1 MIANNAKKII
11 EYQPL
16 VIEPK
21 WQKYWQERQFYQ
33 ALEPSCAGAQKKL
46 YLLVEFPYP
55 SGEGLHVGHVRS
67 YAAMD
72 VIARKHRM
80 EGENV
85 LFPIGWDSF
94 GLPAENYAIKT
105 GIHPEITTQK
115 NIANFSRQMKSLG
128 LSFDWSRQVNTAD
141 PEYYKWT
148 QWIFIQLFKKG
159 LAYQAEIPVNWC
171 PKCLTGLANE
181 EVVGGNC
188 ERCGTPVVRK
198 EIKQWLLAITK
209 YANRLLCD
217 LDTVD
222 FWEKI
227 KTQQRAWIGK
237 SVGAAI
243 DFSVVGINEKITI
256 FTTRPDTIFGVTALV
271 LAPEHPLA
279 AQLINYAANNKAI
292 TDYITQARQKSEFE
306 RLNLEKERTGIP
318 LEEIWAINPVN
329 GEKIPVWLG
338 DYVIGSYGA
347 GAVMMVPAHDRRDY
361 DFAKK
366 YNLPIKEVIAG
377 GNITREAFVDYGILI
392 NSGQFSGLDSQTAI
406 QKITE
411 WLEKNNFG
419 KKTVNYKLRDWIF
432 SRQHYWGEPIPIVHC
447 PQCGAVPVPEDQL
460 PVKLPYVEKYQP
472 TGDGSSPLA
481 AITDW
486 VNTTCPQCGKPAMR
500 ETDTMPNWAGSN
512 WYYIRY
518 CDPHNNTALAA
529 PDKMKY
535 WLPVDWYNGGM
546 EHTTLHL
553 LYSRFIYKFLFDIGV
568 VPTAEPYKK
577 RTSQG
582 MVLAANNQKM
592 SKSRGNVVNP
602 DDIVREFGADT
613 LRIYELFMGPF
624 DQAIAWSED
633 GVRGARKFLGR
644 IWHLVLEC
652 QNNPASDKTLLR
664 AVHKLNQKI
673 SADIEQLKFNTALAA
688 YMEFLNAAEA
698 DKVGVGR
705 DIIERML
712 LILAP
717 FAPHICEEL
726 WQILGHSES
735 IFKESWPV
743 ADAGLVRED
752 TIDLIIQVN
761 GKLRAKIKVPDG
773 ILQEQ
778 AIELALNSPEIKKWL
793 NNQPIKKTIYIPA
806 RLLNFVI

>member
-1 MIANNAKKII
+1 
-11 EYQPL
+11 
-16 VIEPK
+16 
-21 WQKYWQERQFYQ
+21 
-33 ALEPSCAGAQKKL
+33 
-46 YLLVEFPYP
+46 LLVEFPYP

-159 LAYQAEIPVNWC
+159 LAYQAKIPVNWC

-188 ERCGTPVVRK
+188 ERCGAPVVRK

-613 LRIYELFMGPF
+613 LRVYELFMGPF
-624 DQAIAWSED
+624 DQQLLGPKMACA
-633 GVRGARKFLGR
+633 AR
-644 IWHLVLEC
+644 
-652 QNNPASDKTLLR
+652 
-664 AVHKLNQKI
+664 
-673 SADIEQLKFNTALAA
+673 
-688 YMEFLNAAEA
+688 
-698 DKVGVGR
+698 
-705 DIIERML
+705 
-712 LILAP
+712 
-717 FAPHICEEL
+717 
-726 WQILGHSES
+726 
-735 IFKESWPV
+735 
-743 ADAGLVRED
+743 
-752 TIDLIIQVN
+752 VN
-761 GKLRAKIKVPDG
+761 
-773 ILQEQ
+773 
-778 AIELALNSPEIKKWL
+778 
-793 NNQPIKKTIYIPA
+793 
-806 RLLNFVI
+806 F

>member
-1 MIANNAKKII
+1 MK
-11 EYQPL
+11 
-16 VIEPK
+16 
-21 WQKYWQERQFYQ
+21 
-33 ALEPSCAGAQKKL
+33 
-46 YLLVEFPYP
+46 
-55 SGEGLHVGHVRS
+55 
-67 YAAMD
+67 
-72 VIARKHRM
+72 
-80 EGENV
+80 
-85 LFPIGWDSF
+85 
-94 GLPAENYAIKT
+94 NY
-105 GIHPEITTQK
+105 H
-115 NIANFSRQMKSLG
+115 
-128 LSFDWSRQVNTAD
+128 
-141 PEYYKWT
+141 
-148 QWIFIQLFKKG
+148 
-159 LAYQAEIPVNWC
+159 
-171 PKCLTGLANE
+171 
-181 EVVGGNC
+181 
-188 ERCGTPVVRK
+188 
-198 EIKQWLLAITK
+198 
-209 YANRLLCD
+209 
-217 LDTVD
+217 
-222 FWEKI
+222 
-227 KTQQRAWIGK
+227 
-237 SVGAAI
+237 
-243 DFSVVGINEKITI
+243 

-613 LRIYELFMGPF
+613 LRVYELFMGPF
-624 DQAIAWSED
+624 DQQLLGPKMACA
-633 GVRGARKFLGR
+633 AR
-644 IWHLVLEC
+644 
-652 QNNPASDKTLLR
+652 
-664 AVHKLNQKI
+664 
-673 SADIEQLKFNTALAA
+673 
-688 YMEFLNAAEA
+688 
-698 DKVGVGR
+698 
-705 DIIERML
+705 
-712 LILAP
+712 
-717 FAPHICEEL
+717 
-726 WQILGHSES
+726 
-735 IFKESWPV
+735 
-743 ADAGLVRED
+743 
-752 TIDLIIQVN
+752 VN
-761 GKLRAKIKVPDG
+761 
-773 ILQEQ
+773 
-778 AIELALNSPEIKKWL
+778 
-793 NNQPIKKTIYIPA
+793 
-806 RLLNFVI
+806 F

>member
-1 MIANNAKKII
+1 
-11 EYQPL
+11 
-16 VIEPK
+16 
-21 WQKYWQERQFYQ
+21 
-33 ALEPSCAGAQKKL
+33 
-46 YLLVEFPYP
+46 
-55 SGEGLHVGHVRS
+55 
-67 YAAMD
+67 
-72 VIARKHRM
+72 
-80 EGENV
+80 
-85 LFPIGWDSF
+85 
-94 GLPAENYAIKT
+94 
-105 GIHPEITTQK
+105 
-115 NIANFSRQMKSLG
+115 MKSLG

-159 LAYQAEIPVNWC
+159 LAYQAKIPVNWC

-419 KKTVNYKLRDWIF
+419 KKLLIINYATGYFRASII
-432 SRQHYWGEPIPIVHC
+432 GENQFQLSIVRN
-447 PQCGAVPVPEDQL
+447 
-460 PVKLPYVEKYQP
+460 
-472 TGDGSSPLA
+472 A
-481 AITDW
+481 A
-486 VNTTCPQCGKPAMR
+486 R
-500 ETDTMPNWAGSN
+500 
-512 WYYIRY
+512 
-518 CDPHNNTALAA
+518 
-529 PDKMKY
+529 
-535 WLPVDWYNGGM
+535 
-546 EHTTLHL
+546 
-553 LYSRFIYKFLFDIGV
+553 FLF
-568 VPTAEPYKK
+568 P
-577 RTSQG
+577 
-582 MVLAANNQKM
+582 
-592 SKSRGNVVNP
+592 
-602 DDIVREFGADT
+602 
-613 LRIYELFMGPF
+613 
-624 DQAIAWSED
+624 
-633 GVRGARKFLGR
+633 
-644 IWHLVLEC
+644 
-652 QNNPASDKTLLR
+652 
-664 AVHKLNQKI
+664 KI
-673 SADIEQLKFNTALAA
+673 SC
-688 YMEFLNAAEA
+688 
-698 DKVGVGR
+698 R
-705 DIIERML
+705 
-712 LILAP
+712 
-717 FAPHICEEL
+717 
-726 WQILGHSES
+726 
-735 IFKESWPV
+735 
-743 ADAGLVRED
+743 
-752 TIDLIIQVN
+752 
-761 GKLRAKIKVPDG
+761 
-773 ILQEQ
+773 
-778 AIELALNSPEIKKWL
+778 
-793 NNQPIKKTIYIPA
+793 
-806 RLLNFVI
+806 